1 MGWVFLNG
9 KMVREDEAAV
19 TAFDHGFLYGDGLF
33 ETVAVHRARPLL
45 LREHLERLLAG
56 AAWLSYQH
64 LPTQDQLAA
73 AAGKVIAA
81 NGVTEGALRLLLTR
95 GAGPGTWDPEGY
107 GPPTIIITAASG
119 TPYRE
124 EDYHRGW
131 RAVISS
137 FRQDEGSPLCHLK
150 SLNFLHHVLA
160 RREARARGAEEA
172 LHLNLRGELA
182 EGSISNVFVVRR
194 GELVTPDVASGLLPG
209 ITRAV
214 VLDLA
219 RKLGLS
225 VQERPVQ
232 PQELQGAEEAFLTSS
247 LMGLMPLVAVD
258 DRPVGAGVP
267 GPVTARLRAAYA
279 DLVLAGPA

>member
-9 KMVREDEAAV
+9 KMVRENEATV
-19 TAFDHGFLYGDGLF
+19 TVFDHGFLYGDGLF
-33 ETVAVHRARPLL
+33 ETMAVHRAKPVFLP
-45 LREHLERLLAG
+45 EHLERLLAG
-56 AAWLSYQH
+56 AAYLRYQH

-73 AAGKVIAA
+73 AVAEVIAA
-81 NGVTEGALRLLLTR
+81 NGVTEGVLRLVLAR
-95 GAGPGTWDPEGY
+95 GAGPRTWEPEGY
-107 GPPTIIITAASG
+107 GPPTVIVTVTPG

-124 EDYHRGW
+124 EDYRCGW

-137 FRQDEGSPLCHLK
+137 FRQDESSPLCRLK

-160 RREARARGAEEA
+160 RREARARGAEEG

-182 EGSISNVFVVRR
+182 EGSISNVFLVRR
-194 GELVTPDVASGLLPG
+194 EELVTPDVASGLLPG
-209 ITRAV
+209 ITRTL

-225 VQERPVQ
+225 VQERPIR

-247 LMGLMPLVAVD
+247 LMGIMPLVAVD
-258 DRPVGAGVP
+258 GHQIGVGAP
-267 GPVTARLRAAYA
+267 GPITARLRAAYA
-279 DLVLAGPA
+279 DLLLADP